1 MEKIYKTEDEWKK
14 ILGPFQASPG
24 LGSQENL
31 SSVPEVLSYSS
42 TMIENRQGG
51 RLTRVASSFRITLTN
66 RVRSWKWQDIDSK
79 IIGRAPSTFWYAR
92 RQAWVICY
100 FG

>member
-1 MEKIYKTEDEWKK
+1 MAGFLRFSTNYSTAHICEPLNLDYNLNMEKIYKTEDEWKK

-66 RVRSWKWQDIDSK
+66 RVRS
-79 IIGRAPSTFWYAR
+79 
-92 RQAWVICY
+92 
-100 FG
+100 